1 MLALFLGAYLGMPAS
16 LLAQRSS
23 ISGSRTGTGTGRSS
37 SGGSSSRSGSGN
49 YPANGQIG
57 EATISSDPETRRII
71 VITDDDTAASISQV
85 ITNLDKPKPQ
95 VLIKVVFL
103 EVTYNNGSDIGLD
116 GSISRKINAS
126 NLLNASNMFSS
137 SALGAGTLPLGAGGM
152 YQILGQDWQVTLRAI
167 AEAGKL
173 EVLSRPSIMA
183 RNNQQAIIT
192 VGQRIPIITGST
204 VIGLTGNVVNTITY
218 QDVGIILRVTPF
230 ISSDGMVE
238 MIVAPEI
245 SSLASQGVT
254 LSTGT
259 GGNSFNAPIINS
271 RSAETVVVTP
281 NRQTIVIGGLME
293 NSKSDTT
300 RKIPILGD
308 IPLLGAAFKRKTKQD
323 TKTELM
329 IFLTPTIINMP
340 SEVAALTQSE
350 RGKAM
355 LRPKAFS
362 EQEVDRFIDGLPV
375 KKDTVPNMQA
385 SPDPVNAPKG
395 KKSKTPSHGSEVI
408 SQ

>member
-16 LLAQRSS
+16 LLAQRSTLG
-23 ISGSRTGTGTGRSS
+23 GSRTGTGTGRTS
-37 SGGSSSRSGSGN
+37 SGGSSSRGSAS

-57 EATISSDPETRRII
+57 EAMISSDPETRRII

-103 EVTYNNGSDIGLD
+103 EVTYNKGSDIGLD
-116 GSISRKINAS
+116 ASISRKINAS
-126 NLLNASNMFSS
+126 NLLNASNTFSS

-173 EVLSRPSIMA
+173 EVLSRPSILA

-192 VGQRIPIITGST
+192 VGQRVPIITGST
-204 VIGLTGNVVNTITY
+204 VIGQNGNVVNTISY

-245 SSLASQGVT
+245 SSLANQGIT

-281 NRQTIVIGGLME
+281 DRQTVVIGGLME

-340 SEVAALTQSE
+340 SEVAALTLSE
-350 RGKAM
+350 RNKSM
-355 LRPKAFS
+355 LSPKAFS

-375 KKDTVPNMQA
+375 KKDTGPNMQP